1 VVSLDRLSQLFEAQ
15 RAHRWTLRHSGAGSR
30 VLKLRRLKQ
39 AIVQRREDLLS
50 AMHADFR
57 KPRSE
62 GELSEL
68 QLVLTELNHAIGHL
82 PRWMKPVPV
91 STPLHMLG
99 TRSEVR
105 REPRGVVL
113 ILAAWN
119 YPFALLFAPLVGA
132 VAAGNCVML
141 RASERV
147 PHTNAVADEI
157 LSSVFDESEVALVGG
172 GRASADALLTLPF
185 DHIFFT
191 GSTPVGRTI
200 LRAASSSLSSVTLE
214 LGGKSPVVIDESADV
229 AAAAR
234 AVMWGK
240 FVNGG
245 QTCVAPDYA
254 LVHASRERQ
263 FLDEARKV
271 LAGFYG
277 ATDADRRRTEDF
289 CRIIDDESYARLTR
303 LVDAAVAGGARIE
316 AGGDR
321 DPAERYLA
329 PTLLAGVD
337 PGSALMQDEIFG
349 PVLPILTFT
358 AREEA
363 CRFIQDRPA
372 PLVLYVFATRPEAAE
387 TYLAHTAAGGS
398 VVNNVLIHLTNPDL
412 PFGGVG
418 ASGFGS
424 YHGEHGFR
432 TFSHERSVVFQR
444 RPNLTPLF
452 HPPYAR
458 LRSGWLGSLLAFA
471 RRMRD

>member
-1 VVSLDRLSQLFEAQ
+1 MVALDRLSQLFEAQ
-15 RAHRWTLRHSGAGSR
+15 RAHRWTLRQTGADAR
-30 VLKLRRLKQ
+30 VAKLRRLKQ
-39 AIVQRREDLLS
+39 AIVHRREDLLT

-68 QLVLTELNHAIGHL
+68 QLVLTELNHAIANV
-82 PRWMKPVPV
+82 PRWMRPVPIP
-91 STPLHMLG
+91 TPMHMFG

-147 PHTNAVADEI
+147 PHTNAVAGEI
-157 LSSVFDESEVALVGG
+157 LSSVFDESEVALVAG
-172 GRASADALLTLPF
+172 GRESADALLALPF

-191 GSTPVGRTI
+191 GSTPVGRRI
-200 LRAASSSLSSVTLE
+200 LEAASRSLSSVTLE
-214 LGGKSPVVIDESADV
+214 LGGKSPVIVDETADV
-229 AAAAR
+229 PAAAR

-263 FLDEARKV
+263 FLDEARKT

-277 ATDADRRRTEDF
+277 ASDADRKRSDDF
-289 CRIIDDESYARLTR
+289 CRVIDDESYVRLTR
-303 LVDAAVAGGARIE
+303 LIDDAVAGGARIE

-321 DPAERYLA
+321 DPSERYLA
-329 PTLLAGVD
+329 PTLLAAVD
-337 PGSALMQDEIFG
+337 PRSALMQDEIFG
-349 PVLPILTFT
+349 PVLPVLTFT
-358 AREEA
+358 TREEA
-363 CRFIQDRPA
+363 CGFVRDRPT
-372 PLVLYVFATRPEAAE
+372 PLVLYVFARGPEQAE
-387 TYLAHTAAGGS
+387 PFLAHTAAGGT

-412 PFGGVG
+412 PFGGLG

-432 TFSHERSVVFQR
+432 TFSHERSVVYQR
-444 RPNLTPLF
+444 RMNLTPLF